1 MTRCRPRAGGVQM
14 QEVNGG
20 GSMRHLSLVL
30 SLAALLGASLVA
42 PATQA
47 QESTL
52 LESVKRNPGEA
63 RAMCQQFKALNAEN
77 ISATSAQSI
86 SAVAMQRNLSRQD
99 AEILVTYV
107 IGLYCPDVR

>member
-1 MTRCRPRAGGVQM
+1 M

>member
-1 MTRCRPRAGGVQM
+1 
-14 QEVNGG
+14 
-20 GSMRHLSLVL
+20 MRHLSLII
-30 SLAALLGASLVA
+30 SLAAFLGGVIAAPTSL
-42 PATQA
+42 A

-63 RAMCQQFKALNAEN
+63 RAMCRQFKALNAKN

-86 SAVAMQRNLSRQD
+86 SAVAKQRNLSRQD

>member
-1 MTRCRPRAGGVQM
+1 MTRCRPMAGGVQM

-47 QESTL
+47 QESKL

>member
-1 MTRCRPRAGGVQM
+1 
-14 QEVNGG
+14 
-20 GSMRHLSLVL
+20 MRHLSLII
-30 SLAALLGASLVA
+30 SLAALLGGAIAAPTSL
-42 PATQA
+42 A

-63 RAMCQQFKALNAEN
+63 RAMCRQFKALNAKN

-86 SAVAMQRNLSRQD
+86 SAVAKQRNLSRQD

>member
-14 QEVNGG
+14 QGVNGG

>member
-1 MTRCRPRAGGVQM
+1 MTRCRPRAGGVEM

-20 GSMRHLSLVL
+20 GTMRHLSLIL
-30 SLAALLGASLVA
+30 PLAALLGASIAA
-42 PATQA
+42 PASLA

-63 RAMCQQFKALNAEN
+63 RAMCQQFKALNAKN
-77 ISATSAQSI
+77 ISATSVESI
-86 SAVAMQRNLSRQD
+86 SAVAKQRNLSQQD

>member
-1 MTRCRPRAGGVQM
+1 
-14 QEVNGG
+14 
-20 GSMRHLSLVL
+20 MRHLSLIL
-30 SLAALLGASLVA
+30 SIAVMLGGAIAAPASLD
-42 PATQA
+42 

-63 RAMCQQFKALNAEN
+63 RAMCQQFKALNANN

-86 SAVAMQRNLSRQD
+86 SAVAKQRNLSRQD

>member
-1 MTRCRPRAGGVQM
+1 MTRCRPMAGGVQM

>member
-1 MTRCRPRAGGVQM
+1 MTRCRPRGGGVQM

>member
-14 QEVNGG
+14 QRVNGG
-20 GSMRHLSLVL
+20 GTMRHLSLIL
-30 SLAALLGASLVA
+30 SLAALLGGAIAAPASL
-42 PATQA
+42 A

-63 RAMCQQFKALNAEN
+63 RAMCQQFKALNAKN

-86 SAVAMQRNLSRQD
+86 SAVAKQRNLSRQD
-99 AEILVTYV
+99 SEILVTYV

>member
-1 MTRCRPRAGGVQM
+1 MTRCRPRAGGVEM
-14 QEVNGG
+14 QRVNGG
-20 GSMRHLSLVL
+20 GTMRHLSLMI
-30 SLAALLGASLVA
+30 SLAALLGVAIAAPNSL
-42 PATQA
+42 A

-63 RAMCQQFKALNAEN
+63 RGMCQQFKALNAKN

-86 SAVAMQRNLSRQD
+86 SAVAKQRNLSRQD